1 MKKKKKD
8 TTGPSDANKGIIIIY
23 DIFGYFP
30 QTLQGADIL
39 GTSDDAQKYRVFIPD
54 WFGGKPFPIEKFP
67 PDTPEKQKDL
77 GDFFAA
83 YSPPSIAAKI
93 PAYLDAV
100 SAKYPGIKTWALLGV
115 SSFRDARGFKYIYIC
130 IYRKKKLSLP
140 TFHKTAL
147 LGRKGRL
154 IGDLGS
160 GEPLRCRRARPP
172 GDGGPVGRRQ
182 DQGADVPAGV

>member
-1 MKKKKKD
+1 MRFPGYILPFFFSRLTPQFHSPLLKKD
-8 TTGPSDANKGIIIIY
+8 TTGPSDATKGIIVIY

-77 GDFFAA
+77 GEFFNA
-83 YSPPSIAAKI
+83 YSPPSVAAKI

-115 SSFRDARGFKYIYIC
+115 SFVFPCLAI
-130 IYRKKKLSLP
+130 
-140 TFHKTAL
+140 
-147 LGRKGRL
+147 
-154 IGDLGS
+154 
-160 GEPLRCRRARPP
+160 
-172 GDGGPVGRRQ
+172 GGPEL
-182 DQGADVPAGV
+182 QGVENR